1 MSRERILKTEGGSA
15 SEFTDKVLVINRVAK
30 KTKGGDKKGFAA
42 LVAVGNRNGRVGL
55 GYGKA
60 ADLRSA
66 IAKATSRANRKVFTV
81 PIKDFTLPRRIEIKE
96 GAAHLLL
103 MPAPHGAGLIVGGVV
118 RHILKLAGVSDASGK
133 ILGSNNPMAN
143 AQLTILALKEL
154 KDAPTPS
161 ELVFNRK

>member
-1 MSRERILKTEGGSA
+1 MEGGSTG
-15 SEFTDKVLVINRVAK
+15 EFTDKVLVVNRVSK
-30 KTKGGDKKGFAA
+30 KVKGGDKRGFSA
-42 LVAVGNRNGRVGL
+42 LVAVGNKNGKVGL
-55 GYGKA
+55 GYGKS

-66 IAKATSRANRKVFTV
+66 IAKAISQAKRKVFTV
-81 PIKDFTLPRRIEIKE
+81 PIKDFTLPRRIEIEE

-118 RHILKLAGVSDASGK
+118 RHILKLAGYSDASGK

-154 KDAPTPS
+154 
-161 ELVFNRK
+161 NRKNETSRIV